1 MLEITTSIGPFE
13 TFTAVV
19 NGKVVATVRKIRD
32 QWLLTDRIG
41 GSPFESQFIKT
52 AKTNCKGFNSKAE
65 AKEFIK
71 KHYN

>member
-1 MLEITTSIGPFE
+1 MLEITASIGPFN
-13 TFTAVV
+13 TFTVVV
-19 NGKVVATVRKIRD
+19 NGKVVAIVRKVRD

-52 AKTNCKGFNSKAE
+52 AKTNCKGFKSKLE
-65 AKEFIK
+65 ARKFIK